1 MNKAKLI
8 NAIADE
14 TGLSKKDTEATI
26 NSFVNVVSNALAKN
40 DKVQLI
46 GFGTFETRE
55 RAARKGKN
63 PQTGEELNIPACI
76 APAFKAGKTLKEK
89 VNK

>member
-1 MNKAKLI
+1 MNKAELV
-8 NAIADE
+8 NAIANE

-26 NSFVNVVSNALAKN
+26 NSFVNVVSNALVNK

-55 RAARKGKN
+55 RAARTGKN
-63 PQTGEELNIPACI
+63 PQTGEALNIPASTTAALKI
-76 APAFKAGKTLKEK
+76 GKSLKEK
-89 VNK
+89 LNK

>member
-1 MNKAKLI
+1 MNKAELI
-8 NAIADE
+8 NAIANE

-26 NSFVNVVSNALAKN
+26 NSFVNVVSNALVNK

-55 RAARKGKN
+55 RAARTGKN
-63 PQTGEELNIPACI
+63 PQTGEALNIPASTTAALKI
-76 APAFKAGKTLKEK
+76 GKSLKEK
-89 VNK
+89 LNK